1 MTDDLSR
8 FPILGPRER
17 GSRVHHE
24 VGLPGPAL
32 AGERWTVTSITGA
45 RPGPALLVSAGI
57 HGAEYPAIQAAIE
70 TSASLDP
77 ATLRGTVVVVP
88 VVSLPMFRE
97 RAMFTMPQDGK
108 NPNRFYPG
116 TPDGTY
122 SEQLAWAF
130 TTQFIDQADAYVDLH
145 GGDMVEALEPFSI
158 CSGGETEAHRKSF
171 EYAKA
176 FGLPWLLVTTRPVQ
190 PSPGTTTNAAAVARG
205 IPSFIAEAGG
215 IGLLEA
221 EPTAL
226 LVTGIRRL
234 LGHLEMIG
242 DAPPP
247 PEVEPAVLSK
257 FEWLYTPTAGMFY
270 PTVAVSSEVQAG
282 DVVGTIG
289 SLTGQQ
295 LDEIRSPVTGRVLFL
310 TTSPAMKENGLL
322 MGIGVR

>member
-1 MTDDLSR
+1 MSDDLSR

-17 GSRVHHE
+17 GARAHHQ
-24 VGLPGPAL
+24 VALPGALL
-32 AGERWTVTSITGA
+32 AGETWTVTSITGA
-45 RPGPALLVSAGI
+45 RPGPALLVNAGI

-70 TSASLDP
+70 TGATLDP

-88 VVSLPMFRE
+88 VVSLPMFRA

-108 NPNRFYPG
+108 NPNRFFPG
-116 TPDGTY
+116 SPDGSY

-130 TTQFIDQADAYVDLH
+130 TTQFIDQADAHVDLH

-158 CSGGETEAHRKSF
+158 CSAGPSEAHRKSF
-171 EYAKA
+171 EYALA
-176 FGLPWLLVTTRPVQ
+176 FGLPWLLAIDRPVQ
-190 PSPGTTTNAAAVARG
+190 PSAGSTTNAAAAARG

-215 IGLLEA
+215 CGLLEA
-221 EPTAL
+221 EPTQL
-226 LVTGIRRL
+226 LVNGVRRL

-247 PEVEPAVLSK
+247 PQTPPTVLSA

-270 PTVAVSSEVQAG
+270 PSVRVSDEVSAG
-282 DVVGTIG
+282 QVVGTIG
-289 SLTGQQ
+289 SLTGAT
-295 LDEIRSPVTGRVLFL
+295 LDEIRAPVTGRVLFL
-310 TTSPAMKENGLL
+310 TSSPAMQENGLL

>member
-1 MTDDLSR
+1 MSDDLSR

-17 GSRVHHE
+17 GTRAHHE
-24 VGLPGPAL
+24 VGLPGEAL
-32 AGERWTVTSITGA
+32 AGETWTVTSITGA
-45 RPGPALLVSAGI
+45 RPGPAVLINAGI

-70 TSASLDP
+70 TGATLDP
-77 ATLRGTVVVVP
+77 ATLRGTVIVVP

-97 RAMFTMPQDGK
+97 RAMFSMPNDGK

-130 TTQFIDQADAYVDLH
+130 TTQFIDQADAHVDLH

-158 CSGGETEAHRKSF
+158 CSGGDSEAHRKAF
-171 EYAKA
+171 EYAKV
-176 FGLPWLLVTTRPVQ
+176 FGLPWLLVTTRPIQ
-190 PSPGTTTNAAAVARG
+190 PSAGTTTNAAAVARG

-215 IGLLEA
+215 VGLLEA
-221 EPTAL
+221 APTKL
-226 LVTGIRRL
+226 LVDGIRRL

-247 PEVEPAVLSK
+247 PASAPAVLSA
-257 FEWLYTPTAGMFY
+257 FVWLYTPTAGMFY
-270 PTVAVSSEVQAG
+270 PTVAVSDEVTEGQL
-282 DVVGTIG
+282 VGTIG
-289 SLTGQQ
+289 SLTGKQ
-295 LDEIRSPVTGRVLFL
+295 LDEIRSHVTGRVLFL